1 MSGKLKNNRL
11 ITVLVAGIFATM
23 VFTACNDEKKSET
36 AASTEKAVERTTT
49 TSTEYDMN
57 ASDIQKI
64 VKAGVLNVGCKA
76 DVPKFGSQN
85 TTTGEFEG
93 MEIDISYNVA
103 AKLFGV
109 SPEEAKGKGLVNFT
123 AVTAATRGELLNNGS
138 IDLVAATF
146 TIKPAR
152 LENWNFSTPYF
163 TDHVGLMVKKSEGF
177 KSAADLDGAIIGIAD
192 GATTGDAIEAYLK
205 ENNIDV
211 KVTFHSFATYP
222 DISAA
227 LSSGNVDVFSVDRS
241 ILAGYNDDTTE
252 ILPDSFGPQD
262 YGIATR
268 LTDTDFTNLVN
279 ATVVE
284 MLNNGSIDKLLSKY
298 GIE

>member
-1 MSGKLKNNRL
+1 
-11 ITVLVAGIFATM
+11 
-23 VFTACNDEKKSET
+23 
-36 AASTEKAVERTTT
+36 
-49 TSTEYDMN
+49 
-57 ASDIQKI
+57 
-64 VKAGVLNVGCKA
+64 
-76 DVPKFGSQN
+76 
-85 TTTGEFEG
+85 
-93 MEIDISYNVA
+93 MEIDIAYNIA
-103 AKLFGV
+103 AKIFGV
-109 SPEEAKGKGLVNFT
+109 SAEEAKEKGLANFT
-123 AVTAATRGELLNNGS
+123 AVTAATRGELLNNGT
-138 IDLVAATF
+138 IDIVAATF

-163 TDHVGLMVKKSEGF
+163 TDHIGLMVKKAEGF
-177 KSAADLDGAIIGIAD
+177 KSAADLDNSIIGIAD
-192 GATTGDAIEAYLK
+192 GATTGDAITAYLK
-205 ENNIDV
+205 ENNINV

-252 ILPDSFGPQD
+252 ILPDTFGPQD

-268 LTDTDFTNLVN
+268 LNDTDFTNLVN

-284 MLNNGSIDKLLSKY
+284 MLNNGAINQLLTQY

>member
-1 MSGKLKNNRL
+1 MSKTTKANRL
-11 ITVLVAGIFATM
+11 FMVLVAGIFATM
-23 VFTACNDEKKSET
+23 LFTACNDDKKSDT
-36 AASTEKAVERTTT
+36 TSTTKTVARTTT
-49 TSTEYDMN
+49 TSTTYNMD

-64 VKAGVLNVGCKA
+64 LKAGVLNVGCKA

-93 MEIDISYNVA
+93 MEIDIAYYVA
-103 AKLFGV
+103 AKIFGV
-109 SPEEAKGKGLVNFT
+109 SPEQAKGLVNFT
-123 AVTAATRGELLNNGS
+123 AVTAATRGELLNNGT
-138 IDLVAATF
+138 IDMVAATF

-163 TDHVGLMVKKSEGF
+163 TDHIGLMVKKSEGY
-177 KSAADLDGAIIGIAD
+177 KSAADLDKSIIGIAD
-192 GATTGDAIEAYLK
+192 GATTGDAITAYLK

-241 ILAGYNDDTTE
+241 ILAGYNDDSTE

-268 LTDTDFTNLVN
+268 LSDTDFTNLVN

-284 MLNNGSIDKLLSKY
+284 MLDDGSIETLLSQY